1 MASVASR
8 YVFLEPQCWSLV
20 LVFLLLSQAPG
31 IADNVSF
38 EPPFE
43 EYDFSGNK
51 LVNSNWKNHGTT
63 VVNKNFVRLT
73 PDRQSKKGALWSR
86 SPLTTDGL
94 HAILKFRISGK
105 GKNFFGD
112 GLAMWIVSDGDYVE
126 GDLHGF
132 VEKFHGVGIIF
143 DTFKNTEHL
152 SHHRDVTV
160 LLNDGEKSFEVMT
173 EEILGCNT
181 NLRYSAER
189 ADFSVTD
196 STRAKISLSEGKLVI
211 EIDSKNTGDWMPC
224 VDIDNIPFKDDWIK
238 ESHVGFTGTT
248 GQLADNHDIIS
259 FHAFSDHVSLNAIDE
274 IENRKHFELRDKAFS
289 DATVSTLEEAINTL
303 ISKQTYMDH
312 HFEHELVSVEDHL
325 KNLQGKLGQRDSLD
339 ERLSEI
345 EDRVQSNEMQNF
357 VTDNLK
363 RLELD
368 LQQSIDRK
376 IQNLYAEI
384 HAVTELSSR
393 IDGKTMSWYWP
404 FLAVIF
410 FQVCA
415 ALGAYIFYKNLKKK
429 HFL

>member
-1 MASVASR
+1 M
-8 YVFLEPQCWSLV
+8 LV
-20 LVFLLLSQAPG
+20 LLVWPGFPPCISQAPG
-31 IADNVSF
+31 IADNDNVSF

-105 GKNFFGD
+105 GMYSILIYVIFLLPISFILVRYVGKNFFGD

-211 EIDSKNTGDWMPC
+211 EIDPKNTGDWMPC

-259 FHAFSDHVSLNAIDE
+259 FHAFSDRVSLNAIDE
-274 IENRKHFELRDKAFS
+274 IENRKHFELRDKVFS
-289 DATVSTLEEAINTL
+289 MQQYQRLRKLST
-303 ISKQTYMDH
+303 H
-312 HFEHELVSVEDHL
+312 
-325 KNLQGKLGQRDSLD
+325 
-339 ERLSEI
+339 
-345 EDRVQSNEMQNF
+345 
-357 VTDNLK
+357 
-363 RLELD
+363 
-368 LQQSIDRK
+368 
-376 IQNLYAEI
+376 
-384 HAVTELSSR
+384 
-393 IDGKTMSWYWP
+393 
-404 FLAVIF
+404 
-410 FQVCA
+410 
-415 ALGAYIFYKNLKKK
+415 
-429 HFL
+429 